1 MGHRYIDSAIECV
14 AREQCW
20 TNEELQAFGEF
31 ERHVRNTDVQD
42 TPDKVL
48 PQTTGAPSQSGLL
61 TAAQP
66 APETQRARVRE
77 AYAETVLETTVHK
90 HIHEES
96 LAESLFAEF
105 GPEIA
110 ASVLQSEPLTPE
122 LRSAVFTAIDVAQTE
137 RTKVFELYEDERT
150 SLTRASELHG
160 EVETTVSELDDA
172 LFETWQTENLEDA
185 WDRLLKLEVDCERL
199 IRQRQEL
206 LHDRSNASEPN
217 EEDQSIVKYLYRNA
231 PFTYPVLAV
240 TAEYLER
247 LQTHR
252 QQLASMSAPD
262 E

>member
-1 MGHRYIDSAIECV
+1 MGHRYIDRAIECV
-14 AREQCW
+14 VREQRW
-20 TNEELQAFGEF
+20 TNEELQAFGDF

-42 TPDKVL
+42 APDKAL
-48 PQTTGAPSQSGLL
+48 PQTTGAPSQSGML
-61 TAAQP
+61 TVAQP
-66 APETQRARVRE
+66 STGTQRARIRE

-96 LAESLFAEF
+96 LAESLSAEF
-105 GPEIA
+105 SPEIA

-122 LRSAVFTAIDVAQTE
+122 LRSAVLTAIDVTQTE
-137 RTKVFELYEDERT
+137 RTKVLELYEDELT
-150 SLTRASELHG
+150 SLICASELHE

-172 LFETWQTENLEDA
+172 VFETWQIENMEDA

-199 IRQRQEL
+199 ISQRQEL
-206 LHDRSNASEPN
+206 LHDCSNASEPN
-217 EEDQSIVKYLYRNA
+217 GEDQSIVKYLYRNA

-252 QQLASMSAPD
+252 QQLASMSAPN